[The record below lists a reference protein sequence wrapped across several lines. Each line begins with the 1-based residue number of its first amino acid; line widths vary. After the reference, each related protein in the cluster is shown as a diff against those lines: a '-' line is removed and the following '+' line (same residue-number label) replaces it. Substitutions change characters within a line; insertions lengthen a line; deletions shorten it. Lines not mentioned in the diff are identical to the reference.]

1 MILSL
6 VLIVAIGCHMA
17 DHCHE
22 VAQAG
27 GLEAEYGPAGAQAI
41 HHASAGTRRI
51 PSRGLPGIFSE
62 EMMNMEAAVQESV
75 QKILDTHARSRT
87 ALIEVLHDIQS
98 AYGYLPE
105 DALKAVSTQLG
116 TPLIEVFRVANFY
129 KAFKLKPVGKHLLT
143 LCMGTACHVRG
154 ADKLVDEVA
163 GQFSIQPGET
173 TADGE
178 LTLET
183 VNCLGACALGP
194 VAILDGKLH
203 DHVTYAKLRSLLAAA
218 VKDSVKD
225 GAKS

>member
-1 MILSL
+1 
-6 VLIVAIGCHMA
+6 
-17 DHCHE
+17 
-22 VAQAG
+22 
-27 GLEAEYGPAGAQAI
+27 
-41 HHASAGTRRI
+41 
-51 PSRGLPGIFSE
+51 
-62 EMMNMEAAVQESV
+62 MESAVQESV
-75 QKILDTHARSRT
+75 QKILDGHARSRT

-98 AYGYLPE
+98 TCGYLPE

-154 ADKLVDEVA
+154 ADKLVDEVS

-173 TADGE
+173 TQDGE

-203 DHVTYAKLRSLLAAA
+203 DHVTYAKLRNLLAAA
-218 VKDSVKD
+218 IKD
-225 GAKS
+225 GAKA